1 MKPLKVKTYY
11 GDLKEHELVTQ
22 AGKAQQFMTGNAHYP
37 DPEPELTVFGAAYT
51 DYKTKLEKSNNGGS
65 RLDFRQK
72 KEARIVLLDR
82 MRELATY
89 VNLTAKGVGSMLES
103 SGFRMAD
110 LDRTVGIPGIPQ
122 RGRLVDGDNSGTFRW
137 SVDTVPDA
145 WEYEYCLGTRAAEDA
160 PIEWGAVGKAS
171 QSSGNLLTG
180 LVPGVVYFLRV
191 RSHNHRGD
199 SDWCDPFSRMAR

>member
-1 MKPLKVKTYY
+1 MKPLRVKTYY

-22 AGKAQQFMTGNAHYP
+22 AGKALQFMTGNAHYATP
-37 DPEPELTVFGAAYT
+37 QPSLTVFEATYA
-51 DYKTKLEKSNNGGS
+51 DYKAKLEKANNGGS

-82 MRELATY
+82 MRELATH
-89 VNLTAKGVGSMLES
+89 VNLVAKGLGSMLES

-122 RGRLVDGDNSGTFRW
+122 RGRLLDGDNSGTFRW
-137 SVDTVPDA
+137 AVDAVPDA
-145 WEYEYCLGTRAAEDA
+145 WEYEYCLGTRATDES
-160 PIEWGAVGKAS
+160 PIVWDEPRKSTLSYGT
-171 QSSGNLLTG
+171 LLTG
-180 LVPGVVYFLRV
+180 LTPGVTYYMRV